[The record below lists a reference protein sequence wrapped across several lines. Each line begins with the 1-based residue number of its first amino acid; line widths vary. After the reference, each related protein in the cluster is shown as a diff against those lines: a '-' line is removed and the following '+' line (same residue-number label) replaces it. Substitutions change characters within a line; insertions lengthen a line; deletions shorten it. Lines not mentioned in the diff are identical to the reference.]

1 MKTGI
6 FVNEAMTRNPVTV
19 PPGTNLQTCAQIML
33 DHHVGSLLVKDGPG
47 VVGILTE
54 QDIVRKAVI
63 KDLVASKTDV
73 DDIMAM
79 DLHIVAPENDVADAI
94 KQMRDHNIRH
104 LPVVDKQGQFIG
116 LITAKDILR
125 IQPDLFKILAE
136 KIEKR
141 K

>member
-6 FVNEAMTRNPVTV
+6 KVSEAMTQHPITV
-19 PPGTNLQTCAQIML
+19 PPGTNLKTCAQVML
-33 DHHVGSLLVKDGPG
+33 DHHVGSLLIKDGPG

-79 DLHIVAPENDVADAI
+79 DLHVVSPDNDIGEAI
-94 KQMRDHNIRH
+94 KQMRDNNIRH
-104 LPVVDKQGQFIG
+104 LPVVDKKGQFVG

-125 IQPDLFKILAE
+125 IQPDLFKLLAE

>member
-1 MKTGI
+1 
-6 FVNEAMTRNPVTV
+6 MTKHPITV
-19 PPGTNLQTCAQIML
+19 PPGTNLQTCAQVML

-47 VVGILTE
+47 VVGIITE

-63 KDLVASKTDV
+63 KDMVASKTDV

-79 DLHIVAPENDVADAI
+79 DLKVVSPKQDVADAI
-94 KQMRDHNIRH
+94 KLMRDQNIRH
-104 LPVVDKQGQFIG
+104 LPVVDERGQFTG

-125 IQPDLFKILAE
+125 IQPELFKLLAE